1 MQISTNTQSRVQ
13 RDTLSTPNK
22 TRRKFLPNE
31 YRYKLIVSLVHSN
44 GSLSR
49 SLMDEPTNLDPAI
62 VDNLLKEYQGCD
74 DTELCVNVLLGVI
87 DQKRKNDHQWYL
99 SAVDKMLT
107 SYDQA
112 IDRHVAH
119 EIHKAIGKELSGWFC
134 VTKRPT
140 QYCVF

>member
-31 YRYKLIVSLVHSN
+31 Y
-44 GSLSR
+44 R